1 MRVLIVVHQFM
12 PRHYAG
18 TEVVTRDAGLE
29 LLRRG
34 HEVHVVTAE
43 RAPRRDS
50 SRIMARDYD
59 YRGLKVHA
67 IELPRPTTNVEA
79 IGGDYGAAAVAEHL
93 REHVEQLQP
102 EVIHAYHLAIL
113 GASVIDVLAPQ
124 RVPLLYTATD
134 FWSVCTRSILAKPSG
149 EMCSGPDEISSNC
162 LECQY
167 AERLVSR
174 NVPAGAARRR
184 AMYRKLA
191 SRALAERPGEHPNM
205 RAIRMMLGRNDFVRE
220 RINSVDAVLA
230 PTRLMARMLTQNGI
244 RPELVRHSPY
254 GLKLDPFVA
263 ARGRRRPSSTVRFGY
278 VGTLRQPKG
287 VEILLEAFKRLPES
301 CDASLRI
308 VGDMGDVPSYVR
320 SLYEGAREDRRINF
334 TGVVPNE
341 RTAEQLA
348 EIDVL
353 VVPSTWYE
361 NSPTTILLAF
371 AAGVPAIV
379 SDVPGVTEIVRR
391 GDNALLFKMGDAG
404 QLADCMRSVVDD
416 ARLLSRLRANAE
428 ALRTVEDSVDEA
440 LELYDALRATPRANG
455 TPARNGA
462 GGEERVAAA
471 VRTGAPE
478 LARKGAG
485 GEERVAAAVRT
496 SAPGGGGAS
505 HPPRRRSPLRGFG
518 ERMRGREA
526 RTRPAHTTGELGRP
540 PFLVTGRARSGTS
553 WVMRI
558 LDAHPEILC
567 GGEGRFYGAR
577 YRVGDSTVRS
587 LHGALLASKPLRDWA
602 ESSGWTRGRDFR
614 QEIGEMT
621 AIFADHVLAREL
633 ARSGK
638 RMVGDKTPLTTAT
651 MLREVAKLRPGTKV
665 AHIIRDGRDVAV
677 SSAHHLWNT
686 DVRDGGFHRLN
697 PEQIQLRQEYREDPE
712 GFLASGRSIFADGLL
727 AGTARD
733 WARLVQGAMRDGRR
747 ELGSDYLELRYE
759 RLLENGPE
767 EVARL
772 LEFLGADGRAGTA
785 SRCLERASFERSS
798 GGRPAGEED
807 SSSQVRLG
815 RAGDWRRVFTRED
828 KREFKEAAGDLL
840 MELGYERNGDW

>member
-1 MRVLIVVHQFM
+1 MRILIVVHQFM

-34 HEVHVVTAE
+34 HEVHVLTAE
-43 RAPRRDS
+43 RAPARDS
-50 SRIMARDYD
+50 SRIIARDYD

-67 IELPRPTTNVEA
+67 IELPRPATNIEA
-79 IGGDYGAAAVAEHL
+79 IGGEYGGAAVAEHL
-93 REHVEQLQP
+93 REHVERLRP
-102 EVIHAYHLAIL
+102 EVIHAYHLAGL
-113 GASVIDVLAPQ
+113 GASVIDVLAPH

-134 FWSVCTRSILAKPSG
+134 FWSVCTRSILVKPSG
-149 EMCSGPDEISSNC
+149 ELCSGPDEISSNC
-162 LECQY
+162 LECHNG
-167 AERLVSR
+167 ERLVSR

-184 AMYRKLA
+184 AMYHKLA

-205 RAIRMMLGRNDFVRE
+205 RAIRVMLGRNDFVRE
-220 RINSVDAVLA
+220 RINAVDAVLA
-230 PTRLMARMLTQNGI
+230 PTRFMARMLTQNGI

-254 GLKLDPFVA
+254 GLKLDSFA
-263 ARGRRRPSSTVRFGY
+263 AVRERRPPSSTVRFGY
-278 VGTLRQPKG
+278 IGTLRQPKG
-287 VEILLEAFKRLPES
+287 VEILLDAFKRLPES
-301 CDASLRI
+301 CDASVRI
-308 VGDMGDVPSYVR
+308 VGDMSDVPPYVR

-334 TGVVPNE
+334 TGIVPNE

-371 AAGVPAIV
+371 AAGVPAIA
-379 SDVPGVTEIVRR
+379 SDVPGITEIVRR
-391 GDNALLFKMGDAG
+391 GDNALLFEMGDAG

-416 ARLLSRLRANAE
+416 PGLLSRLRANAE
-428 ALRTVEDSVDEA
+428 GLRTVEDSVDEA
-440 LELYDALRATPRANG
+440 LELYGALGATGRVNGSPVRNGGANG

-462 GGEERVAAA
+462 GGDQ
-471 VRTGAPE
+471 
-478 LARKGAG
+478 
-485 GEERVAAAVRT
+485 RVAAAVRT
-496 SAPGGGGAS
+496 SAPGVGAS
-505 HPPRRRSPLRGFG
+505 HAPRLRRASLPGLGK
-518 ERMRGREA
+518 RMRGREA
-526 RTRPAHTTGELGRP
+526 RTRPAQATGELGRP

-577 YRVGDSTVRS
+577 YRVGDSKVRS

-614 QEIGEMT
+614 QEVSEMT
-621 AIFADHVLAREL
+621 AVLADHVLAREL
-633 ARSGK
+633 AGSGK

-651 MLREVAKLRPGTKV
+651 MLRELAKLRPGTKV

-677 SSAHHLWNT
+677 SSVHHLWNS
-686 DVRDGGFHRLN
+686 DVRDGGFHRLS
-697 PEQIQLRQEYREDPE
+697 PEQIRLRREYREDPE
-712 GFLASGRSIFADGLL
+712 GFLASERSIFADGVL

-733 WARLVQGAMRDGRR
+733 WARLVRGAMRDGRR

-772 LEFLGADGRAGTA
+772 LEFIGADGRAGTVNK
-785 SRCLERASFERSS
+785 CLERARFERSS
-798 GGRPAGEED
+798 GGRPAGEEN
-807 SSSQVRLG
+807 SSSPVRLG

-828 KREFKEAAGDLL
+828 KRAFKEAAGDLL
-840 MELGYERNGDW
+840 VELGYEQNCDW

>member
-1 MRVLIVVHQFM
+1 MRILNVVHQFM

-18 TEVVTRDAGLE
+18 TEVVTRDASLE

-34 HEVHVVTAE
+34 HEVHVLTAE
-43 RAPRRDS
+43 RSPPRDS

-59 YRGLKVHA
+59 YRGLNVHA
-67 IELPRPTTNVEA
+67 VELPRPATNIEA
-79 IGGDYGAAAVAEHL
+79 NGGEYGTAAVAEHL
-93 REHVEQLQP
+93 REHVERLQP
-102 EVIHAYHLAIL
+102 EVIHAYHLAGL

-124 RVPLLYTATD
+124 GVPLLYTATD
-134 FWSVCTRSILAKPSG
+134 FWSVCTRSILVKPNG
-149 EMCSGPDEISSNC
+149 ELCSGPDEISSNC
-162 LECQY
+162 LECHY
-167 AERLVSR
+167 GERLVSR
-174 NVPAGAARRR
+174 NAPAGAARRR

-205 RAIRMMLGRNDFVRE
+205 RAIRVMLGRNDFVRE

-230 PTRLMARMLTQNGI
+230 PTQIMARMLTQNGI

-254 GLKLDPFVA
+254 GLNLDSSAA
-263 ARGRRRPSSTVRFGY
+263 ARERRRPSSTVRFGY
-278 VGTLRQPKG
+278 VGTLRPPKG

-308 VGDMGDVPSYVR
+308 VGDMGDFPPYVR
-320 SLYEGAREDRRINF
+320 SLYEGALEDRRINF
-334 TGVVPNE
+334 TGIVPYE
-341 RTAEQLA
+341 RTSEQLA

-361 NSPTTILLAF
+361 NAPTTILLAF
-371 AAGVPAIV
+371 AAGVPVIA
-379 SDVPGVTEIVRR
+379 SDVPGVTEIVRP

-428 ALRTVEDSVDEA
+428 GLRTVEDSVEEA
-440 LELYDALRATPRANG
+440 LELYDVLRATPRANG
-455 TPARNGA
+455 TPARNGNVLGVTPGANGTPAPNGA
-462 GGEERVAAA
+462 GDEQFATA
-471 VRTGAPE
+471 VRA
-478 LARKGAG
+478 
-485 GEERVAAAVRT
+485 
-496 SAPGGGGAS
+496 SAPGHGGAS
-505 HPPRRRSPLRGFG
+505 HVRRRRASLRGLG
-518 ERMRGREA
+518 ERMRAREA
-526 RTRPAHTTGELGRP
+526 RPRSKRTTGEPGLP

-577 YRVGDSTVRS
+577 YRVGDSEVRS

-621 AIFADHVLAREL
+621 AILADHVLKREL
-633 ARSGK
+633 AASGK
-638 RMVGDKTPLTTAT
+638 RMVGDKTPLTTTT
-651 MLREVAKLRPGTKV
+651 MLGELAKLRAGTKV
-665 AHIIRDGRDVAV
+665 AHIIRDGRDVAI
-677 SSAHHLWNT
+677 SSVHHLWNS

-697 PEQIQLRQEYREDPE
+697 PEQIRLRQEYREDPE
-712 GFLASGRSIFADGLL
+712 GFLASGRSIFADGML

-759 RLLENGPE
+759 RLLSSGPE

-772 LEFLGADGRAGTA
+772 LEFLGADAGAGTV
-785 SRCLERASFERSS
+785 SQCLERARFERSS
-798 GGRPAGEED
+798 GGRPPGDED
-807 SSSQVRLG
+807 SSSPVRLG
-815 RAGDWRRVFTRED
+815 RANDWRRVFTRED
-828 KREFKEAAGDLL
+828 KRRFKEAAGDLL
-840 MELGYERNGDW
+840 VELGYERNGGW

>member
-1 MRVLIVVHQFM
+1 MRILNVVHQFM

-18 TEVVTRDAGLE
+18 TEVVTRDASLE

-34 HEVHVVTAE
+34 HEVHVVTAQ
-43 RAPRRDS
+43 RTPPRDS
-50 SRIMARDYD
+50 GRIMARDYD

-67 IELPRPTTNVEA
+67 IELQKPATNIEVN
-79 IGGDYGAAAVAEHL
+79 GGEYGTAAVAEHL
-93 REHVEQLQP
+93 REHVEQLRP
-102 EVIHAYHLAIL
+102 DVIHAYHLAGL

-134 FWSVCTRSILAKPSG
+134 FWSVCTRSILVKPSG

-162 LECQY
+162 LECHCG
-167 AERLVSR
+167 ERLVSR
-174 NVPAGAARRR
+174 NVPAGTGRRR

-191 SRALAERPGEHPNM
+191 GRALARRPGEHPNM
-205 RAIRMMLGRNDFVRE
+205 RAIRAMLGRNDFVRE

-230 PTRLMARMLTQNGI
+230 PTQVMARMLTQNGI

-254 GLKLDPFVA
+254 GLELDSFA
-263 ARGRRRPSSTVRFGY
+263 MARERRRPSSTVRFGY

-287 VEILLEAFKRLPES
+287 VEILVEAFKRLPSS

-308 VGDMGDVPSYVR
+308 VGDMGDFPPYAR
-320 SLYEGAREDRRINF
+320 SLYGGACEDRRINF

-353 VVPSTWYE
+353 VVPSTWFE
-361 NSPTTILLAF
+361 NAPTTILLAF
-371 AAGVPAIV
+371 AAGVPVIA
-379 SDVPGVTEIVRR
+379 SDVPGVAEIVRR
-391 GDNALLFKMGDAG
+391 GENALLFEMGNAG
-404 QLADCMRSVVDD
+404 ELAGCMRAVVDD
-416 ARLLSRLRANAE
+416 TQLLSRMRASAE
-428 ALRTVEDSVDEA
+428 GLRTVEDSVDEA
-440 LELYDALRATPRANG
+440 LELYDALRTTPRPNG
-455 TPARNGA
+455 TPAHNGA
-462 GGEERVAAA
+462 GGKERVAAA
-471 VRTGAPE
+471 VS
-478 LARKGAG
+478 
-485 GEERVAAAVRT
+485 T
-496 SAPGGGGAS
+496 SAPGGGGALQAPGWHGS
-505 HPPRRRSPLRGFG
+505 LRGLG
-518 ERMRGREA
+518 ERMRA
-526 RTRPAHTTGELGRP
+526 RDPRSRPAQATGELQRP

-558 LDAHPEILC
+558 LNAHPEILC
-567 GGEGRFYGAR
+567 AGEGRFYGAR
-577 YRVGDSTVRS
+577 YRVGDSNVRS
-587 LHGALLASKPLRDWA
+587 LHGALLASKPLREWA
-602 ESSGWTRGRDFR
+602 ESSGWTRGNDFR
-614 QEIGEMT
+614 EEIGEMT
-621 AIFADHVLAREL
+621 AILSDHVLAREL

-638 RMVGDKTPLTTAT
+638 RMVGDKTPLTTTT
-651 MLREVAKLRPGTKV
+651 MLRELAKLRPGTKV

-677 SSAHHLWNT
+677 SSVHHIWSS
-686 DVRDGGFHRLN
+686 DARDGGFHRLS
-697 PEQIQLRQEYREDPE
+697 PEQIRLRGEYREDPE
-712 GFLASGRSIFADGLL
+712 GFVASGRSIFADGML

-733 WARLVQGAMRDGRR
+733 WARLVRGAMRDGRR

-785 SRCLERASFERSS
+785 GQCLERARFERSS

-807 SSSQVRLG
+807 SSSPVRLG
-815 RAGDWRRVFTRED
+815 RAGDWRRVLTRED

-840 MELGYERNGDW
+840 VELGYERNGDW

>member
-1 MRVLIVVHQFM
+1 MRILNVVHQFM

-18 TEVVTRDAGLE
+18 TEVVTRDASLE

-34 HEVHVVTAE
+34 HEVHVLTAE
-43 RAPRRDS
+43 RRPPRDS
-50 SRIMARDYD
+50 SRIMTRAYD

-67 IELPRPTTNVEA
+67 IELPKPATNMEA
-79 IGGDYGAAAVAEHL
+79 VGGEYGTAAVAEHL
-93 REHVEQLQP
+93 REYVERLRP
-102 EVIHAYHLAIL
+102 EVIHAYHLAGL
-113 GASVIDVLAPQ
+113 GASAIDVLARQ

-149 EMCSGPDEISSNC
+149 ETCSGPDELSSNC
-162 LECQY
+162 LECHHG
-167 AERLVSR
+167 ERLVSR

-191 SRALAERPGEHPNM
+191 SRALADRPGEHPNM
-205 RAIRMMLGRNDFVRE
+205 RDIRVMLGRNDFVRQ

-230 PTRLMARMLTQNGI
+230 PTRIVARMLTQNGI

-254 GLKLDPFVA
+254 GLELDSFAA
-263 ARGRRRPSSTVRFGY
+263 ARERRRPSSTVRFGY
-278 VGTLRQPKG
+278 VGTLREPKG
-287 VEILLEAFKRLPES
+287 IDILLEAFKRLPSS

-320 SLYEGAREDRRINF
+320 SLYEGACEDRRINF
-334 TGVVPNE
+334 TGIVPNE
-341 RTAEQLA
+341 RTAEQLE

-371 AAGVPAIV
+371 AAGVPAIA
-379 SDVPGVTEIVRR
+379 SDVPGVSEIVRD
-391 GDNALLFKMGDAG
+391 GTNALLFKMGDAG
-404 QLADCMRSVVDD
+404 QLADRMRSVVEDVQ
-416 ARLLSRLRANAE
+416 LLSRLRDNAE
-428 ALRTVEDSVDEA
+428 GLRTVEDSIDEA
-440 LELYDALRATPRANG
+440 LELYDFFRANARANG

-462 GGEERVAAA
+462 EGEERLAAG
-471 VRTGAPE
+471 VRTPA
-478 LARKGAG
+478 ARNGAG
-485 GEERVAAAVRT
+485 KQVAAAVRT
-496 SAPGGGGAS
+496 SVPSGGGAF
-505 HPPRRRSPLRGFG
+505 HAARRRVSLPGLGKRTR
-518 ERMRGREA
+518 ERRA
-526 RTRPAHTTGELGRP
+526 RTPSAQPTGEVAPP

-577 YRVGDSTVRS
+577 YRVGDSKVRS
-587 LHGALLASKPLRDWA
+587 LHGALLASKPLREWA

-621 AIFADHVLAREL
+621 AVLADHVLAREL

-665 AHIIRDGRDVAV
+665 AHIIRDGRDVAI
-677 SSAHHLWNT
+677 SSVHHLWNS
-686 DVRDGGFHRLN
+686 DVRDGGFHRLD
-697 PEQIQLRQEYREDPE
+697 PEQIRLRQEYREDPE
-712 GFLASGRSIFADGLL
+712 GFLASGRSIFADGML

-733 WARLVQGAMRDGRR
+733 WARMVRGAMHDGRR

-767 EVARL
+767 EIARL
-772 LEFLGADGRAGTA
+772 LGFLGADARAGTA
-785 SRCLERASFERSS
+785 SQCLERARFERSS

-807 SSSQVRLG
+807 SSSPMRLG
-815 RAGDWRRVFTRED
+815 RAGDWRRVFNGED
-828 KREFKEAAGDLL
+828 KREFKEAAGSLL
-840 MELGYERNGDW
+840 VELGYEQEGNW

>member
-1 MRVLIVVHQFM
+1 MRILNVVHQFM

-18 TEVVTRDAGLE
+18 TEVVTRDASLE

-34 HEVHVVTAE
+34 HEVHVLTAE
-43 RAPRRDS
+43 RAPARDS

-67 IELPRPTTNVEA
+67 IEQPKPATNIEA
-79 IGGDYGAAAVAEHL
+79 IGGEYGTAAVAEHV
-93 REHVEQLQP
+93 REHVERLRP
-102 EVIHAYHLAIL
+102 EVIHAYHLAGL
-113 GASVIDVLAPQ
+113 GASVIDVLSPE

-134 FWSVCTRSILAKPSG
+134 FWSVCTRSILVKPSG

-162 LECQY
+162 LECHHG
-167 AERLVSR
+167 ERLVSR

-205 RAIRMMLGRNDFVRE
+205 RAIRVMLGRNDFVRK

-254 GLKLDPFVA
+254 GLELDPFA
-263 ARGRRRPSSTVRFGY
+263 AVRERRRPSSTVRFGY
-278 VGTLRQPKG
+278 VGTLREPKG

-308 VGDMGDVPSYVR
+308 VGDMGDVPPYVR

-341 RTAEQLA
+341 RTADQLA

-371 AAGVPAIV
+371 AAGVPAIA

-416 ARLLSRLRANAE
+416 AGLLSRLRANAE
-428 ALRTVEDSVDEA
+428 GLRTVEDSVDET
-440 LELYDALRATPRANG
+440 LELYDVLRATPRANG

-462 GGEERVAAA
+462 SGD
-471 VRTGAPE
+471 
-478 LARKGAG
+478 
-485 GEERVAAAVRT
+485 ERVAAAVRT
-496 SAPGGGGAS
+496 SAARNGAGDRVATAVQTSAPGGGRAS
-505 HPPRRRSPLRGFG
+505 HAPRRRAALRGLG
-518 ERMRGREA
+518 ERMRRREA
-526 RTRPAHTTGELGRP
+526 RTRPAQTGELARP

-567 GGEGRFYGAR
+567 GGEGRFYGMR

-602 ESSGWTRGRDFR
+602 ESSGWTRDRDFR

-621 AIFADHVLAREL
+621 AILADHVLAREL

-638 RMVGDKTPLTTAT
+638 RMVGDKTPLTTTA

-665 AHIIRDGRDVAV
+665 VHIIRDGRDVAV
-677 SSAHHLWNT
+677 SSVHHLWNSE
-686 DVRDGGFHRLN
+686 VRDGGFHRLN
-697 PEQIQLRQEYREDPE
+697 PEQIRLRQEYREDPE
-712 GFLASGRSIFADGLL
+712 GFVASGRSLFADGMLD
-727 AGTARD
+727 GTARD
-733 WARLVQGAMRDGRR
+733 WARLVQGAIRDGPR

-772 LEFLGADGRAGTA
+772 LEFLGADSLAGTV
-785 SRCLERASFERSS
+785 SRCLERARFERSS

-807 SSSQVRLG
+807 SSSPVRLG

-828 KREFKEAAGDLL
+828 KREFKEAAGSLL
-840 MELGYERNGDW
+840 IELGYEREGDW

>member
-1 MRVLIVVHQFM
+1 MRILNVVHQFM
-12 PRHYAG
+12 PRQYAG
-18 TEVVTRDAGLE
+18 TEVVTRDASLE
-29 LLRRG
+29 LMRRG
-34 HEVHVVTAE
+34 HDVHVLTAE
-43 RAPRRDS
+43 RCPPRDS
-50 SRIMARDYD
+50 SRITARDYD
-59 YRGLKVHA
+59 YRGLNVHA
-67 IELPRPTTNVEA
+67 IELPRPMTTIEA
-79 IGGDYGAAAVAEHL
+79 NGGEYGTAAVAEHL
-93 REHVEQLQP
+93 REHVERLEP
-102 EVIHAYHLAIL
+102 DVIHAYHLAGL

-124 RVPLLYTATD
+124 PVPLLYTATD
-134 FWSVCTRSILAKPSG
+134 FWSVCTRSILVKPSG

-162 LECQY
+162 LECHSG
-167 AERLVSR
+167 ERLVSR
-174 NVPAGAARRR
+174 NAPAGAARRR
-184 AMYRKLA
+184 TMYRKLA

-205 RAIRMMLGRNDFVRE
+205 RAIRVMLGRNDFVRE

-230 PTRLMARMLTQNGI
+230 PTRIMARMLTQNGI

-254 GLKLDPFVA
+254 GLKLDSFA
-263 ARGRRRPSSTVRFGY
+263 AVREHRRPSSTVRFGY
-278 VGTLRQPKG
+278 VGTLREPKG

-308 VGDMGDVPSYVR
+308 VGDMGDFPPYVR
-320 SLYEGAREDRRINF
+320 SLYEGAQEDRRINF
-334 TGVVPNE
+334 TGIVPSE
-341 RTAEQLA
+341 RTTEQLA

-371 AAGVPAIV
+371 AAGVPVIA
-379 SDVPGVTEIVRR
+379 SDVPGITEIVVP

-404 QLADCMRSVVDD
+404 ELADCMRSVVDD
-416 ARLLSRLRANAE
+416 ARLLSRLRANAKG
-428 ALRTVEDSVDEA
+428 LRTVENSVDEA
-440 LELYDALRATPRANG
+440 LELYEVLRATPRANG
-455 TPARNGA
+455 TPARNGGGGGERNPLDA
-462 GGEERVAAA
+462 GGDERV
-471 VRTGAPE
+471 
-478 LARKGAG
+478 
-485 GEERVAAAVRT
+485 AVRT
-496 SAPGGGGAS
+496 SAPGGGAAS
-505 HPPRRRSPLRGFG
+505 HARRRRASLRGLG

-526 RTRPAHTTGELGRP
+526 RTRPTQPTQPAGELGRP

-577 YRVGDSTVRS
+577 YRVGDSKVRS
-587 LHGALLASKPLRDWA
+587 LHGALLASKPLRDWV
-602 ESSGWTRGRDFR
+602 ESSGWTRGGDFS

-621 AIFADHVLAREL
+621 AILADHVLAREL

-638 RMVGDKTPLTTAT
+638 RMVGDKTPLTTPT
-651 MLREVAKLRPGTKV
+651 MLRELAKLRPGTKV

-677 SSAHHLWNT
+677 SSVHHLWNS
-686 DVRDGGFHRLN
+686 DLRDGGFHRLN
-697 PEQIQLRQEYREDPE
+697 PEQVRLRQEYREDPE
-712 GFLASGRSIFADGLL
+712 GFLASGRSIFAAGVL

-772 LEFLGADGRAGTA
+772 LEFFGADGRVGTA
-785 SRCLERASFERSS
+785 NKCLERTRFERSS

-807 SSSQVRLG
+807 SSSPVRLG

-828 KREFKEAAGDLL
+828 KRTFKEAAGNLL
-840 MELGYERNGDW
+840 VDLGYERNGDW

>member
-1 MRVLIVVHQFM
+1 MRILIVVHQFM

-34 HEVHVVTAE
+34 HEVHVLTAE
-43 RAPRRDS
+43 RTPPRDS

-67 IELPRPTTNVEA
+67 MDLPKPATNVEA
-79 IGGDYGAAAVAEHL
+79 NGGEYGTAAVAEHV
-93 REHVEQLQP
+93 REHVERLRP
-102 EVIHAYHLAIL
+102 DVIHVYHLAGL
-113 GASVIDVLAPQ
+113 GASVIDVLAPR

-134 FWSVCTRSILAKPSG
+134 FWSVCTRSILVKPSG

-162 LECQY
+162 LECHNG
-167 AERLVSR
+167 ERLVSR

-191 SRALAERPGEHPNM
+191 SRALAGRPGEHPNM
-205 RAIRMMLGRNDFVRE
+205 RAIRVMLGRNDFVRE

-244 RPELVRHSPY
+244 RPELVRLSPY
-254 GLKLDPFVA
+254 GLKLDSFAA
-263 ARGRRRPSSTVRFGY
+263 ARERRRASSTVRFGY

-308 VGDMGDVPSYVR
+308 VGNMGDVPPYVR

-334 TGVVPNE
+334 TGIIPNE

-371 AAGVPAIV
+371 AAGVPAIA
-379 SDVPGVTEIVRR
+379 SDVPGVTEIVRG

-404 QLADCMRSVVDD
+404 QLADCMQSVVDD
-416 ARLLSRLRANAE
+416 PRLLSRLRANAE
-428 ALRTVEDSVDEA
+428 GLRTVEDSVEEA
-440 LELYDALRATPRANG
+440 LELYDVLRAKPRADG
-455 TPARNGA
+455 MPARNGA
-462 GGEERVAAA
+462 GGGERVATA
-471 VRTGAPE
+471 VR
-478 LARKGAG
+478 R
-485 GEERVAAAVRT
+485 
-496 SAPGGGGAS
+496 SAPGGVRAS
-505 HPPRRRSPLRGFG
+505 HALRRRASLRGLG

-526 RTRPAHTTGELGRP
+526 RTRPAQATGEPGRP
-540 PFLVTGRARSGTS
+540 PFQITGRARSGTS
-553 WVMRI
+553 WVMRV

-577 YRVGDSTVRS
+577 YRVGDSKVRS

-614 QEIGEMT
+614 QEVAEMT
-621 AIFADHVLAREL
+621 AILADHVLAREL
-633 ARSGK
+633 AHSRK

-651 MLREVAKLRPGTKV
+651 MLRELAKLRPGTKV

-677 SSAHHLWNT
+677 SSVHHLWNS
-686 DVRDGGFHRLN
+686 DLRDGGFHRLN
-697 PEQIQLRQEYREDPE
+697 PEQIRLRQEYREDPD
-712 GFLASGRSIFADGLL
+712 GFLASGRSIFADGML

-772 LEFLGADGRAGTA
+772 LEFLGADGRAETA
-785 SRCLERASFERSS
+785 CKCLERARFERSS

-807 SSSQVRLG
+807 SYSPVRLG

-828 KREFKEAAGDLL
+828 KRTFKEAAGSLL
-840 MELGYERNGDW
+840 VDLGYERNGGW